1 MNERLGRYWDWLAA
15 PENRGRVTA
24 LATLGLLL
32 VSSVSLWF
40 NIRPIPAPVPP
51 GGEVRLSVDEYQR
64 RQNKGEQE
72 VEDRPSRVHGSEQ
85 SRLVKAKR
93 VFWNLSAEQERI
105 SQAIG
110 ETNLQHFE
118 QELRSLYPRLEKIG
132 LETPL
137 LEPVGTGNQ
146 EYDGTWH
153 DFHLTFLKALR
164 KQIRDE
170 RFDLEQWNSDVTR
183 ENEKR
188 QNWLQVHTN

>member
-1 MNERLGRYWDWLAA
+1 MEGNTTPIHTSQEEVGAWCEESSATR
-15 PENRGRVTA
+15 NGRVWRCCYPERTA
-24 LATLGLLL
+24 ILDDPQETIGSSSKPFCGLL
-32 VSSVSLWF
+32 VPVRRGVTCPTSSGCGTRSTL
-40 NIRPIPAPVPP
+40 
-51 GGEVRLSVDEYQR
+51 
-64 RQNKGEQE
+64 
-72 VEDRPSRVHGSEQ
+72 
-85 SRLVKAKR
+85 
-93 VFWNLSAEQERI
+93 WNLSAEQERI

-164 KQIRDE
+164 RQIRDE

-188 QNWLQVHTN
+188 QNWLQVSHLQNSASLASERLS